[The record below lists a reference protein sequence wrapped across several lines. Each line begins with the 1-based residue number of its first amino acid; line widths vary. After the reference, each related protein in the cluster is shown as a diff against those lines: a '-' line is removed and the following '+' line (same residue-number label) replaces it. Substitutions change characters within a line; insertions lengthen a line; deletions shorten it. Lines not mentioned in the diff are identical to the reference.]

1 MPWYDLPAEQLKD
14 YRTGTAE
21 PADLDQWWRLRLDEA
36 RAAAREP
43 ATSSAPSRWPRWRR
57 TPR

>member
-14 YRTGTAE
+14 YRTETAE
-21 PADLDQWWRLRLDEA
+21 PADLDRWWRLRLDET

-43 ATSSAPSRWPRWRR
+43 TLTRHLVSR
-57 TPR
+57 

>member
-21 PADLDQWWRLRLDEA
+21 PAGLDRWWRLRWYLRPEGV
-36 RAAAREP
+36 
-43 ATSSAPSRWPRWRR
+43 SSV
-57 TPR
+57 T

>member
-21 PADLDQWWRLRLDEA
+21 PAGLDRWWRLRLDEA
-36 RAAAREP
+36 RAAALRHLREHLV
-43 ATSSAPSRWPRWRR
+43 SR
-57 TPR
+57 